1 MFIDQSCRSI
11 GEKND
16 DVDYQRELQ
25 RKKRRNKR
33 YRLLC
38 NIKQRMIDGKLIKRN
53 GILSCCA
60 KSIPETRSRR
70 DGSTYAT
77 GATGEVEVKIINGT
91 DRLGY
96 SGMCRCGSGYICPV
110 CNAILRQVRL
120 QEIQQII
127 AIMFARGYTLAHMI
141 LTARHNRYT
150 DLEIFQSRFAAAERH
165 YKSSRSYRAFR
176 GLLDAEHHIRVVEVT
191 DDHPDSKNKT
201 GWHYHAH
208 ILYFVRR
215 DLIDQSQSNVDAIIK
230 RLKNQWVDSLNKYDL
245 SGDRDVAAMIR
256 VVDISDCLD
265 DQQQLNRLAEYVAKA
280 MQYEISA
287 LPEKTTKTK
296 TKKDKNRI
304 TIWELQEIVLQ
315 RDDDAL
321 YQRYNQYINAM
332 QGVNFLRCSRG
343 LKQLCGIEQKTDE
356 EAVNEQQAEGETVI
370 RFEKRTFA
378 KIAYNGWQGYILS
391 AGEYAIKNGK
401 CARDAIER
409 LLKLLMFDSVVEI
422 DYNIIDTS
430 TGEVIA

>member
-16 DVDYQRELQ
+16 AVDYQRELQ

-33 YRLLC
+33 YRLLSR
-38 NIKQRMIDGKLIKRN
+38 IKQRMIDGKLIKRS

-77 GATGEVEVKIINGT
+77 GATGDVEVKIINGT

-120 QEIQQII
+120 QEIQRII
-127 AIMFARGYTLAHMI
+127 AIMFERGYTLAHMT

-150 DLEIFQSRFAAAERH
+150 DLEVFRKRFAMAEQHFRN
-165 YKSSRSYRAFR
+165 SRTYDVFR
-176 GLLDAEHHIRVVEVT
+176 ELLCAHHNIRTIEVT
-191 DDHPDSKNKT
+191 DDHPDAKYKS

-208 ILYFVRR
+208 ILHFVRC
-215 DLIDQSQSNVDAIIK
+215 DSVDQSDIDAVIERIK
-230 RLKNQWVDSLNKYDL
+230 KQWIVSLRKYDL
-245 SGDRDVAAMIR
+245 DGDHDIASMMQI
-256 VVDISDCLD
+256 VDISNCRDN
-265 DQQQLNRLAEYVAKA
+265 QQQLNRLAEYVAKM

-296 TKKDKNRI
+296 TKKDKSRI

-332 QGVNFLRCSRG
+332 KHVNFLRCSRG

-401 CARDAIER
+401 CAREAIER
-409 LLKLLMFDSVVEI
+409 LLKLLMFDSVTEI
-422 DYNIIDTS
+422 DYNIVDTS